1 MSELRAFI
9 FQLRIQDAYFLQ
21 RCADQL
27 WLGLLRARP
36 FFLSANMSKDKQCLA
51 SWVSGDLAIAV
62 GMAASAVGNH
72 LVFYGLKNFCCH
84 KEILTGFWG
93 LSD

>member
-1 MSELRAFI
+1 
-9 FQLRIQDAYFLQ
+9 
-21 RCADQL
+21 
-27 WLGLLRARP
+27 
-36 FFLSANMSKDKQCLA
+36 MSKDKQCLA